1 MRLYFMKGGS
11 IYPQG
16 NRWIYK
22 GFNYIENG
30 KKKRDRKSFATEE
43 EAQHYRDC
51 IIRDLN
57 LKVKSFLW
65 RYLSSHSF
73 FRARLQ

>member
-11 IYPQG
+11 IYLQG

-22 GFNYIENG
+22 GITYIENG

-57 LKVKSFLW
+57 LKVNTW
-65 RYLSSHSF
+65 MI
-73 FRARLQ
+73 